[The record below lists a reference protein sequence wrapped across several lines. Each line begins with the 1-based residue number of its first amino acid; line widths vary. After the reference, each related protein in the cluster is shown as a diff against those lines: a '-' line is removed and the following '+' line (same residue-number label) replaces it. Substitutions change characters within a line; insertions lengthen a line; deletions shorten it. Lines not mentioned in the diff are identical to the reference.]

1 MEWLQTL
8 RQMKALSGLTTRE
21 IAERS
26 GIPEPTLE
34 KLFAGVTKEPKLTT
48 LQPVVRCLGFSLDEL
63 DSGIHPEKT
72 ENPSDAVQMENPLLQ
87 SIVENFYQLNVEG
100 QQSLAMHATM
110 MVHSGLYSKHSN
122 ILQEMKNA

>member
-8 RQMKALSGLTTRE
+8 RQMKNLSGLTTRE
-21 IAERS
+21 ISERS

-63 DSGIHPEKT
+63 DTGIEPREIEK
-72 ENPSDAVQMENPLLQ
+72 PSNALLLDNPLLQ
-87 SIVENFYQLNVEG
+87 SIAENFHQLNAEG

-110 MVHSGLYSKHSN
+110 MVQSGLYSKHSN
-122 ILQEMKNA
+122 IPQEVKNA